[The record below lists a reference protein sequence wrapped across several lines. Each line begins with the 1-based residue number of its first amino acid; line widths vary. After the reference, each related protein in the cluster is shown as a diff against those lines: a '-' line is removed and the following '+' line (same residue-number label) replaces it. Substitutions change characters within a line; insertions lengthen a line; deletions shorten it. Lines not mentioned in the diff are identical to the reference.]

1 MRVTRQKGL
10 IMRFVL
16 RWIITAVAVAAA
28 VWLVPGVEVSS
39 ATESWVGVAVFALFL
54 ALLNMSIKPILQF
67 LSLPITCLT
76 LGIFYLIVNTFMLY
90 VASWLATGLFDTG
103 LVIDSFGSA
112 FVASIVIS
120 VVSAIL
126 NTITGA
132 KD

>member
-1 MRVTRQKGL
+1 MG
-10 IMRFVL
+10 FVL

-132 KD
+132 ED

>member
-1 MRVTRQKGL
+1 MG
-10 IMRFVL
+10 FVL

-126 NTITGA
+126 NTITGTE
-132 KD
+132 D

>member
-1 MRVTRQKGL
+1 MG
-10 IMRFVL
+10 FVL
-16 RWIITAVAVAAA
+16 RWIVTAVAVAAA

-39 ATESWVGVAVFALFL
+39 ATESWVGVASFALFL

-132 KD
+132 ED

>member
-132 KD
+132 ED

>member
-1 MRVTRQKGL
+1 MG
-10 IMRFVL
+10 FVL

-28 VWLVPGVEVSS
+28 VWMVPGVEVSS

-54 ALLNMSIKPILQF
+54 ALLNMSIKPILQI

-90 VASWLATGLFDTG
+90 LASWLATGLFDTG
-103 LVIDSFGSA
+103 LVISSFGSA

-126 NTITGA
+126 NSIVGA
-132 KD
+132 DD

>member
-1 MRVTRQKGL
+1 
-10 IMRFVL
+10 MRFVL

-132 KD
+132 ED

>member
-10 IMRFVL
+10 IMGFVL

-132 KD
+132 ED